1 MTEEAGGFGAR
12 LRSFR
17 RLAALTQEELAERSG
32 VSVRTIGNL
41 EHGRAHRP
49 YRSTCEALADA
60 LELHGTARAQ
70 FVATGR
76 RPGKTAA
83 AVSAEQPDDAVRP
96 AADLPMTAPR
106 HLPAPVSSFVGRCD
120 ELAELS
126 RVLSWPGP
134 GPSLAVVSGSP
145 GVGKTALALRWA
157 HDAAERFPDGQLYI
171 DLRGYGPDQPVTP
184 ADALAFL
191 LQALAAAGPSI
202 PEGTAERA
210 AAYRGLLA
218 GQQVLLLLDNAKDS
232 AQVRPLL
239 PGTGECAVVVTS
251 RNPLA
256 GLVAREGAARLEL
269 EVLSP
274 EKAVDL
280 LRALIGARVTDDP
293 GAAAALAGYCSGLPL
308 ALRVAAELAVAHP
321 LLPLARLASQ
331 LADLRHRVGLL
342 DAGGDEQT
350 AVRSVLSWSYRQL
363 DDAAARAFRLLGHH
377 PGADFDAYAAAA
389 LTGTTADDAG
399 RLLEQLARAYLIQPS
414 RPGRYGMHDLLRA
427 YAREHAAGDPPGSG
441 GTEPADERPR
451 AALTRLFEY
460 YLQVAA
466 AAVETQ
472 FAARRSRR
480 PQGHWTGDSPAFGTM
495 MSARA
500 WLDAELG
507 NLVAAVAKMTDDG
520 WPGQA
525 CQLVSAIYPFLEQ
538 GSHLAEAITLESHA
552 VQAARRA
559 ADKIA
564 EATAL
569 IDLGHIFLMQG
580 HYEQAADHLRQGL
593 AIFRQA
599 GDQTGEATALSRLAV
614 VYRRQG
620 HYRQSAAQQ
629 AQALAL
635 ARQLGDQGAEA
646 MALMRLGLVER
657 NRGRYPQ
664 ALARSQE
671 ALSVSRQIGDPLRSA
686 EALTRLA
693 VVERHLGRYQ
703 DAKAHHRR
711 AVALFRRGGDPSGE
725 AEAANGLGEVCIA
738 IGQPGQALAHHAAA
752 LHLAEETGDLNE
764 QARARHGLACA
775 HQAAGRHAQAQ
786 PQFEEAIRLYSV
798 LGAPEAG
805 QIRAQL
811 SAANGNG
818 TRTPSR

>member
-41 EHGRAHRP
+41 EHSRAHKP

-60 LELHGTARAQ
+60 LGLRGTARAE

-76 RPGKTAA
+76 RLGKTAA
-83 AVSAEQPDDAVRP
+83 AVSAEQPDGAGRH

-106 HLPAPVSSFVGRCD
+106 HLPAPVPAFVGRCD

-126 RVLSWPGP
+126 GVLSRPGEA
-134 GPSLAVVSGSP
+134 PSLAVVSGSP

-184 ADALAFL
+184 ADALACL
-191 LQALAAAGPSI
+191 LQALAAAGLSV

-210 AAYRGLLA
+210 AAYRSLLA
-218 GQQVLLLLDNAKDS
+218 GKRMLVLLDNARDS

-256 GLVAREGAARLEL
+256 GLVAREGAQRLEL
-269 EVLSP
+269 EVLPP

-280 LRALIGARVTDDP
+280 LRGLIGARVTDDP

-321 LLPLARLASQ
+321 LLPLASLASQ

-350 AVRSVLSWSYRQL
+350 AVQSVLSWSYRQL

-389 LTGTTADDAG
+389 LTGTTVDDAG
-399 RLLEQLARAYLIQPS
+399 RLLEKLARAYLIQPS
-414 RPGRYGMHDLLRA
+414 GPGRYGMHDLLRA
-427 YAREHAAGDPPGSG
+427 YAREHAPSG
-441 GTEPADERPR
+441 RQDNDAMEPADHEMR
-451 AALTRLFEY
+451 AALTRLFDY
-460 YLQVAA
+460 YLQTTVAA
-466 AAVETQ
+466 GATL
-472 FAARRSRR
+472 FAARGYHW
-480 PQGHWTGDSPAFGTM
+480 PNGNWTGDSPAVETNE
-495 MSARA
+495 SASA
-500 WLDAELG
+500 WLDTELG
-507 NLVAAVAKMTDDG
+507 NLVAAAAQMADG
-520 WPGQA
+520 DRPGQA
-525 CQLVSAIYPFLEQ
+525 CRLASAIFPYLEQ
-538 GSHLAEAITLESHA
+538 GSRVGEAITIEGHA
-552 VQAARRA
+552 LRASRRA

-564 EATAL
+564 EASAL
-569 IDLGHIFLMQG
+569 GDLGYMFLVQG
-580 HYEQAADHLRQGL
+580 HYQQAAGHLRQAT
-593 AIFRQA
+593 AIFRHAGDQSREATALGSLAVISRRLGHYQQA
-599 GDQTGEATALSRLAV
+599 GDQQ
-614 VYRRQG
+614 RRV
-620 HYRQSAAQQ
+620 
-629 AQALAL
+629 LAL
-635 ARQLGDQGAEA
+635 ARQIGNQCAEA
-646 MALMRLGLVER
+646 HALMRLGVVDR
-657 NRGRYPQ
+657 DRGRYQQ
-664 ALARSQE
+664 ALEHNQE
-671 ALSVSRQIGDPLRSA
+671 ALHVSRQIGDPLIEA
-686 EALTRLA
+686 AALTRLA

-703 DAKAHHRR
+703 EAKAHHRR
-711 AVALFRRGGDPSGE
+711 AIALFRRGGDPSGE
-725 AEAANGLGEVCIA
+725 AEASNGLGEVSLA

-775 HQAAGRHAQAQ
+775 HQAAGDHAQAR
-786 PQFEEAIRLYSV
+786 PHFEEAIRLFSV
-798 LGAPEAG
+798 LGAPEVG

-811 SAANGNG
+811 SAANGDG
-818 TRTPSR
+818 A